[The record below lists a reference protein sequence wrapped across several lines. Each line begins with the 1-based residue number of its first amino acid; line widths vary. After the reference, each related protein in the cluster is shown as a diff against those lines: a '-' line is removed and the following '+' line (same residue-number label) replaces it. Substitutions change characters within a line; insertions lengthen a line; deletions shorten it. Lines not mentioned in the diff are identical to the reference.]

1 MILALPQ
8 RTQTRILRTVLFIAG
23 LLTIA
28 AATAVATRCEGPGEV
43 APQKRG
49 TPASEG

>member
-8 RTQTRILRTVLFIAG
+8 RTQTRILRLVLFIAG

-28 AATAVATRCEGPGEV
+28 AATAVATRCEGPGE
-43 APQKRG
+43 AGPTKRS
-49 TPASEG
+49 TTAMEG